1 MKLHY
6 CAQDRAVITLSH
18 PLRDWAFR
26 IAGLCLFLG
35 VFALGA
41 YLEDVDDTEPPEV
54 AYSRGVAEGRQQMLL
69 AYAERNRQAYSAGL
83 DEGFLRCASFGVRK

>member
-1 MKLHY
+1 MRLHHSTHT
-6 CAQDRAVITLSH
+6 RAVITLRS
-18 PLRDWAFR
+18 PWRDWAFR

-41 YLEDVDDTEPPEV
+41 YLEDTEYTEPPEV

-69 AYAERNRQAYSAGL
+69 AYAERNRQAYSAGI
-83 DEGFLRCASFGVRK
+83 DEGFLRCASFGARK